1 MYVESSFY
9 IFLFLLQRKIN
20 IDRSSKD
27 SSHRS
32 SGVRNGSINGLRAIK
47 AGSEK
52 GEFDDLISAL
62 RTGDV
67 FGEDFTK
74 SRRNRRRG
82 SQTLLLH
89 QSSTTNGEN
98 LQWRSVPRESSRDR
112 VITQKLKV

>member
-1 MYVESSFY
+1 MIY
-9 IFLFLLQRKIN
+9 FLFLSQRKIH
-20 IDRSSKD
+20 IDRTSKD
-27 SSHRS
+27 SNHRS

>member
-1 MYVESSFY
+1 M
-9 IFLFLLQRKIN
+9 K
-20 IDRSSKD
+20 
-27 SSHRS
+27 
-32 SGVRNGSINGLRAIK
+32 AIK

-74 SRRNRRRG
+74 SRRNRRKG
-82 SQTLLLH
+82 SQTMLH
-89 QSSTTNGEN
+89 QSSGSSTEN
-98 LQWRSVPRESSRDR
+98 IQWRSIPRESSRDR

>member
-1 MYVESSFY
+1 MF
-9 IFLFLLQRKIN
+9 IFIQRKTN
-20 IDRSSKD
+20 VDRSSKD
-27 SSHRS
+27 SLHRSS
-32 SGVRNGSINGLRAIK
+32 SGVRSGSINGIRAIK

-89 QSSTTNGEN
+89 QSSPANGEN
-98 LQWRSVPRESSRDR
+98 FQWRSVPRESSRDR